1 MSETY
6 YVIKCDGNFC
16 VCSVG
21 SSMGI
26 GAATAVEMARHGGK
40 LTITGLPG
48 DDLSKTVND
57 CVKAGA
63 KPENVSVIST
73 MYHMI

>member
-1 MSETY
+1 
-6 YVIKCDGNFC
+6 
-16 VCSVG
+16 
-21 SSMGI
+21 MGL
-26 GAATAVEMARHGGK
+26 GAAVAVEMARHGAK

-63 KPENVSVIST
+63 KPENVSGIFP